1 MVCISTTLLAL
12 LQPSNVVLHP
22 EPVYGGYDFFLRN
35 VLRRFGIE
43 AVSFRPTDT
52 PAQLAA
58 RAAAIA
64 PVRLASKS
72 IMREIK
78 TIRTFMGTMYDPNT
92 GWMLT
97 RNLAT
102 LKLRMKRAAQPAQT
116 IADWLRQ
123 HSLVART

>member
-1 MVCISTTLLAL
+1 MGYYT
-12 LQPSNVVLHP
+12 PSRCTATP
-22 EPVYGGYDFFLRN
+22 DFFLKT

-43 AVSFRPTDT
+43 ALSFRPTDT
-52 PAQLAA
+52 PAQLAV

-92 GWMLT
+92 GWVLMHSFEI
-97 RNLAT
+97 
-102 LKLRMKRAAQPAQT
+102 LKLHMERATQSAQT
-116 IADWLRQ
+116 ISDWLRQ
-123 HSLVART
+123 HPLVAHT